1 MAAATSSTSRKRS
14 QYVWAPH
21 PLEGY
26 VLGHVT
32 DVGGDSLTVEL
43 VGTGHAEKQVKI
55 YCFVA
60 DPPLSLFAF
69 SLTLSLSLSEYRCSV

>member
-1 MAAATSSTSRKRS
+1 MAAATSSRKRS
-14 QYVWAPH
+14 QCVWAPD

-43 VGTGHAEKQVKI
+43 VDTGHAGKQVNLYFI
-55 YCFVA
+55 
-60 DPPLSLFAF
+60 
-69 SLTLSLSLSEYRCSV
+69 